1 MKFMPGEQIRS
12 TVALKHV
19 GVGLRFLS
27 TIIDLILFL
36 IFVRYY
42 IYYMGDLAPNLLASA
57 YLPLVILLAV
67 GFIYYWLAEAFL
79 GGTVGKLALG
89 MRVRMADG
97 SPLGIA
103 PSLIRNLLRIIDGL
117 FFYLVAAFM
126 VWFSPARQRLG
137 DRVAGTVVVK
147 AKSIP
152 SK

>member
-1 MKFMPGEQIRS
+1 MPGEQIRS
-12 TVALKHV
+12 TVALKHA

-27 TIIDLILFL
+27 TIIDLIIFL

-42 IYYMGDLAPNLLASA
+42 IYYMGDLAPNLLASD
-57 YLPLVILLAV
+57 YLPLFILLTI
-67 GFIYYWLAEAFL
+67 GFFYYWLAEAFL
-79 GGTVGKLALG
+79 GGTVGKLVLG

-103 PSLIRNLLRIIDGL
+103 PSFIRNLLRIIDGL

-147 AKSIP
+147 AKSLP

>member
-1 MKFMPGEQIRS
+1 MPGEQIRS

-42 IYYMGDLAPNLLASA
+42 IYYMGELAPNLLANA
-57 YLPLVILLAV
+57 YLPLLILLTV
-67 GFIYYWLAEAFL
+67 GFIYYWLAEVFL

-97 SPLGIA
+97 SPLGIT
-103 PSLIRNLLRIIDGL
+103 SSFIRNLLRIIDGL
-117 FFYLVAAFM
+117 FFYLVAAFS

-147 AKSIP
+147 K
-152 SK
+152 